1 LNLAVHL
8 TVHLAA
14 QNLAAHL
21 APHTPDL
28 ASDLASDLAAHLQHL
43 AAQPAAGRGP
53 AAHRGTLWP
62 SVLLLLLLW
71 PHRDHGVRR
80 ILPVRILPVRILP
93 VLAGRAA
100 EWSSVRDMLRAQ
112 AADMERL
119 GRVGDETET
128 ACRRRGAVIALRQ
141 RRQGYTRWQRVPIT
155 LVAGQALQPHASSL
169 HAAGEIDPYPIGQ
182 HKRRRQ
188 AALSLEGD
196 PHPLVVHVELGWR
209 GDA

>member
-1 LNLAVHL
+1 MYL

-14 QNLAAHL
+14 HNLAAHL
-21 APHTPDL
+21 APQIPH
-28 ASDLASDLAAHLQHL
+28 LASDLAARLQHL

-53 AAHRGTLWP
+53 AAHRRTLWP
-62 SVLLLLLLW
+62 SLLLW
-71 PHRDHGVRR
+71 PRRHDGVRW
-80 ILPVRILPVRILP
+80 ILPVRVHAAGLSAEAAA
-93 VLAGRAA
+93 LARRAA
-100 EWSSVRDMLRAQ
+100 EWSSVRNMLRAM
-112 AADMERL
+112 AADLELL

-128 ACRRRGAVIALRQ
+128 ACRRRRAVIALRQ

-155 LVAGQALQPHASSL
+155 LVAGQALQPHASGL
-169 HAAGEIDPYPIGQ
+169 HAAGEVDPHPIGQ

-196 PHPLVVHVELGWR
+196 PHPLVVHVELGRR